1 MTIMSH
7 RFLANGL
14 TVLGLGLA
22 ATGFLGATNISA
34 DQGAERVATV
44 NRCGG
49 PVLDIVDEAM
59 LRVECEE
66 TTTTAAATTTTE
78 ATTTTT
84 EATTT
89 TTQPTTTTTAATTT
103 APSTSSPPLT
113 LDPGATPNP

>member
-78 ATTTTT
+78 AQVSLLLVVM
-84 EATTT
+84 AF
-89 TTQPTTTTTAATTT
+89 
-103 APSTSSPPLT
+103 TSR
-113 LDPGATPNP
+113 